1 MATRLNWA
9 GRTARRLAT
18 RRVDSIV
25 QMMVRD
31 GLMVERGLEEE
42 KEEVNK
48 KAWEE
53 KEDHLRRSYP
63 RYGGV

>member
-1 MATRLNWA
+1 
-9 GRTARRLAT
+9 
-18 RRVDSIV
+18 
-25 QMMVRD
+25 MMVRD

-42 KEEVNK
+42 KEEENK